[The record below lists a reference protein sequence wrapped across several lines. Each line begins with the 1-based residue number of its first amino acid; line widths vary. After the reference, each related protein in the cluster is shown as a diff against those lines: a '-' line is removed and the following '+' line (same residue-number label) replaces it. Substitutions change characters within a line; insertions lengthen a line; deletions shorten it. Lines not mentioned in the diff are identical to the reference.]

1 MYKNTMGI
9 VKGVGVGMLAGAAAV
24 AVGSKMMK
32 DKKHL
37 KKNMGKAAHAVGD
50 LIDNMG
56 YMFKG

>member
-1 MYKNTMGI
+1 MGI
-9 VKGVGVGMLAGAAAV
+9 AKGVGVGMLAGAAVV

-37 KKNMGKAAHAVGD
+37 KKNVGKAAHAVGD